1 MSAAEGKQAAKKFKA
16 KVATRSDGKLVGL
29 SKEELLQ
36 VYRTML
42 FARRLDNKMLT
53 LLKQGKSYFHI
64 GGSGHE
70 AIQVAA
76 AKILTPKKDWAY
88 PYYRDLAFC
97 LQYGMTPEEVLL
109 CFLARADDPNSG
121 GRQMPCHYGHQEL
134 RIVSQSSPTGTQY
147 LQAVGCAMG
156 CKKDGTDEVVYVSS
170 GEGSTSQGDFH
181 EALNWASRDKLP
193 VIFVMQDNKYAIS
206 VPIHQQTA
214 EGIYYLARGYK
225 GLDRYKVDGTDFIES
240 YKIMKEAVE
249 RTRSGEGP
257 SIVVADVIRL
267 LPHSSSDDHT
277 KYRTKEDL
285 ESDVLRDPIKRLSKF
300 LISNKIIHQKELET
314 LSEEVKKL
322 VNDAADFAESCPM
335 AKPETA
341 TLHLYSSDRSPI
353 EGSQAFKFEN
363 DEINGEPI
371 VIVDALNHAL
381 SEEIER
387 NDKILMFGQ
396 DIQDD
401 KGGVF
406 TVTKGLTRKFGADK
420 VFNAPLAESS
430 IVGVAIGLATR
441 GFKPVVE
448 IQFGDYIWTAMMQI
462 RNELATMRYRSNGQ
476 WKCPLVI
483 RVPVGGYIHG
493 GLCHSQNIEG
503 FFAHFPGI
511 LLALPSNAADAKGLL
526 KSAIRGDDPAIFMEH
541 KALYR
546 QAFAKT
552 PEPSAEYLIPFGKAA
567 IKKEGNDITVVTY
580 GMMVHRSLEAVKQLE
595 EKHGITGEVI
605 DIRTMN
611 PLDKKTILNSVK
623 KTNKVLV
630 VYEDTLTSGFGAEI
644 AAIIANEAFEY
655 LDAPVKRIAAKD
667 AHVPYSWSLEPAILP
682 QTADIVKGLEEL
694 AEY

>member
-1 MSAAEGKQAAKKFKA
+1 MPVTEVNKVAKKLKEKA
-16 KVATRSDGKLVGL
+16 PGSFNEKRVSLP
-29 SKEELLQ
+29 KEELLQ
-36 VYRTML
+36 AYRTML
-42 FARRLDNKMLT
+42 FARGLDAKMLT
-53 LLKQGKSYFHI
+53 LLKQGKSFFHI

-76 AKILTPKKDWAY
+76 AKVLTPKNDWAY

-121 GRQMPCHYGHQEL
+121 GRQMPCHYGHKEL

-147 LQAVGCAMG
+147 LQAVGCALG
-156 CKKDGTDEVVYVSS
+156 CKKAGTNEVVYVSA

-193 VIFVMQDNKYAIS
+193 VIFVIQDNKYAIS
-206 VPIHQQTA
+206 VPRHQQTA
-214 EGIYYLARGYK
+214 GGVYYLAQGYK
-225 GLDRYKVDGTDFIES
+225 GLHRYKVDGTDFIES
-240 YKIMKEAVE
+240 YEVMKEATE
-249 RTRSGEGP
+249 RVRSGEGP

-267 LPHSSSDDHT
+267 VPHSSSDDHT
-277 KYRTKEDL
+277 RYRTKEDL
-285 ESDVLRDPIKRLSKF
+285 EKDALRDPIKRLSEY
-300 LISNKIIHQKELET
+300 LLSSKILSKNELES
-314 LSEEVKKL
+314 LAEEVKKL
-322 VNDAADFAESCPM
+322 ADDAADFAESCSM
-335 AKPETA
+335 AEPETA
-341 TLHLYSSDRSPI
+341 TLHLYSADKSPI
-353 EGSQAFKFEN
+353 EGNRAFDFEN
-363 DEINGEPI
+363 AEINGEPI

-381 SEEIER
+381 REEIER
-387 NDKILMFGQ
+387 DDKILMFGQ

-406 TVTKGLTRKFGADK
+406 TVTKGLTRKFGVDK

-503 FFAHFPGI
+503 FFAHLPGI

-526 KSAIRGDDPAIFMEH
+526 KSAIRGDDPVIFMEH

-552 PEPSAEYLIPFGKAA
+552 PEPGPEYLIPFGKAA
-567 IKKEGNDITVVTY
+567 IKKEGSDMTVVTY
-580 GMMVHRSLEAVKQLE
+580 GMMVHRSLEAAKQLE
-595 EKHGITGEVI
+595 EKRGITVEVI
-605 DIRTMN
+605 DIRTIN
-611 PLDKKTILNSVK
+611 PLDKKTILNSVN

-630 VYEDTLTSGFGAEI
+630 VYEDTLTSGFG
-644 AAIIANEAFEY
+644 
-655 LDAPVKRIAAKD
+655 
-667 AHVPYSWSLEPAILP
+667 
-682 QTADIVKGLEEL
+682 
-694 AEY
+694 